1 MLTLHEDTI
10 NMEFPQFRMLKN
22 GKSYYCIYSENSF
35 SELQQVG
42 SKWFKYEFV
51 VTQFPDK
58 LRLQELLQ
66 QQDPYIE
73 ISASDYQRIHEQI

>member
-10 NMEFPQFRMLKN
+10 NMEFPQFRKLKN
-22 GKSYYCIYSENSF
+22 GKSYYCIYSENRF
-35 SELQQVG
+35 IELQQVG
-42 SKWFKYEFV
+42 SKWFKYEFN

-66 QQDPYIE
+66 RQDPFLE
-73 ISASDYQRIHEQI
+73 ISATDFQRIQEQI